1 MPLIR
6 LKTSTNCFISV
17 RYALWDSLAIR
28 TEDKVRV
35 RTQLPVQKVVHAA
48 TGYDI
53 FAVRDRGLL
62 AQIMEGTVDRLNL
75 L

>member
-6 LKTSTNCFISV
+6 LKTSTNCFINV
-17 RYALWDSLAIR
+17 RYDLWRSLAIH

-35 RTQLPVQKVVHAA
+35 RTQLPVQEAVPTTIA
-48 TGYDI
+48 YDI
-53 FAVRDRGLL
+53 FSVRDSGLV